1 MQIFRRKS
9 IDNNTF
15 FAIPRNSLKIPCK
28 FLARSDFYLYLWSK
42 PFVHAEH
49 SAWCGDA
56 KTEYGGSPSTCFL
69 ALCGG

>member
-28 FLARSDFYLYLWSK
+28 FLVQGLTKLDTT
-42 PFVHAEH
+42 
-49 SAWCGDA
+49 
-56 KTEYGGSPSTCFL
+56 KTYE
-69 ALCGG
+69 

>member
-28 FLARSDFYLYLWSK
+28 FLARSDFYLYLC
-42 PFVHAEH
+42 HR
-49 SAWCGDA
+49 
-56 KTEYGGSPSTCFL
+56 YN
-69 ALCGG
+69 